1 MDKMVKLFWGI
12 IFIFG
17 IYFFTD
23 IFGIQFSFL
32 IFSII
37 KLLKVKMT

>member
-1 MDKMVKLFWGI
+1 MDKMVKLFLSI

-17 IYFFTD
+17 TFFTE

-37 KLLKVKMT
+37 KIIKS